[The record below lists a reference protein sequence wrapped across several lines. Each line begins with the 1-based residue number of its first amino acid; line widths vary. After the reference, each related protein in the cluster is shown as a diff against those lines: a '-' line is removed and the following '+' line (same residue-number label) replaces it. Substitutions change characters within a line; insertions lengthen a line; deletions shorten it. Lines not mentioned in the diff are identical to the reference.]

1 MARPQPRNILVC
13 FDAFGTL
20 IWPRKP
26 VPQQYGEAARKL
38 GLGGFSDRDIK
49 TSFKKAFTEMM
60 KDHPNYGHQSS
71 MGAETWWTNLI
82 HRTFTPLLNEKDRQ
96 TIHRD
101 LAPLLLRRFSSG
113 EGYRLVDEEIG
124 PLLREL
130 RPLRRHQVVGTTGS
144 EDQQRP
150 YRVALGVITNSD
162 DRIPA
167 VFSSLGL
174 GVGPLRGVQGLLPA
188 GDATG
193 GIAEEPQHDID
204 FCCMSYDVGREKPDA
219 AIFRAAESLAS
230 TSIRAS
236 GRVQTGAEGEEDGL
250 QPGGSAPESD
260 WTSIYV
266 GDDYAHDVCG
276 AVEAGWHGILVG
288 TEGGKARS
296 LPGLTT
302 SVSSIEDLV
311 SSGGRGF
318 RAESAAT
325 VLRWLCG
332 QLARFQQPA

>member
-1 MARPQPRNILVC
+1 M
-13 FDAFGTL
+13 
-20 IWPRKP
+20 
-26 VPQQYGEAARKL
+26 
-38 GLGGFSDRDIK
+38 
-49 TSFKKAFTEMM
+49 
-60 KDHPNYGHQSS
+60 
-71 MGAETWWTNLI
+71 
-82 HRTFTPLLNEKDRQ
+82 TFTPLLSEKDGQ
-96 TIHRD
+96 TIPSQ

-113 EGYRLVDEEIG
+113 EGYGLVNEEIG

-130 RPLRRHQVVGTTGS
+130 RPLRRHQAVGTTVS
-144 EDQQRP
+144 KDQQRP

-174 GVGPLRGVQGLLPA
+174 GVGPLRWGQGLLPA
-188 GDATG
+188 GGATG
-193 GIAEEPQHDID
+193 DVAEDPQHDID

-230 TSIRAS
+230 TSIGAA
-236 GRVQTGAEGEEDGL
+236 GHVQTGVEGENGPP
-250 QPGGSAPESD
+250 PGGSVPEKD

-276 AVEAGWHGILVG
+276 AVEAGWHGVLVG
-288 TEGGKARS
+288 SEGGKARG
-296 LPGLTT
+296 LPELTT
-302 SVSSIEDLV
+302 SVSSLEDLV
-311 SSGGRGF
+311 SLGGRGF

-332 QLARFQQPA
+332 QLARF